1 MICIPLAAETNAELR
16 TLVTQAET
24 RPVDLLELRLDSLRE
39 PPDVEGLAAHARLP
53 LILTC
58 RSPRDG
64 GGFDGSDAERRAI
77 LLRAAESGCAYIDVE
92 TIDLP
97 FIAGKTPRSTLIVSM
112 HDFEGT
118 PDNLADRVREL
129 AALPADW
136 VKFAVTHRRPVD
148 SVRVLEA
155 IRQCPKPCIG
165 IAMGEGG
172 LMTRV
177 LGPAYGSRV
186 TFGSLDA
193 GRASAPGQP
202 TADELAEIYRVR
214 DITRETRVYGLLGN
228 PVAQSS
234 GYRLHN
240 RAFERLGFDGVYIP
254 FLAES
259 AEDFLD
265 AIPDAINLHGLSVT
279 IPHKPTA
286 LRWAARRS
294 ETSERI
300 EAANTLSRAESGWRA
315 DNTDMPGIF
324 ESVKSVADAA
334 GMNLTGSEAL
344 ILGAGGTTRAAGMA
358 LSLLG
363 CRITL
368 SSRNPEKA
376 WHIASRMGWEVEG
389 MSAAVR
395 GAGWRVVANTTP
407 VGMYPNAGESLFPAD
422 NWRPD
427 MLAFDAVHNP
437 RQTRFLMDAALAG
450 AATVDGVE
458 LFMRQA
464 AEQFRLWTGRA
475 MPRISSLTWGAR

>member
-1 MICIPLAAETNAELR
+1 
-16 TLVTQAET
+16 
-24 RPVDLLELRLDSLRE
+24 
-39 PPDVEGLAAHARLP
+39 
-53 LILTC
+53 
-58 RSPRDG
+58 
-64 GGFDGSDAERRAI
+64 DADRRAI
-77 LLRAAESGCAYIDVE
+77 LLRAADSGCAYIDVE
-92 TIDLP
+92 TADIP

-112 HDFEGT
+112 HDFAGT
-118 PDNLADRVREL
+118 PENLIERVREL

-136 VKFAVTHRRPVD
+136 VKFAVTHRHPAD
-148 SVRVLEA
+148 SVRVLDA
-155 IRQCPKPCIG
+155 IQKCPKPCIG

-193 GRASAPGQP
+193 GSASAPGQP
-202 TADELAEIYRVR
+202 TAMDLATIYRVR

-228 PVAQSS
+228 PVAQSG

-259 AEDFLD
+259 AEEFLD
-265 AIPDAINLHGLSVT
+265 AIPGAINLHGLSVT
-279 IPHKPTA
+279 IPHKPAA
-286 LRWAARRS
+286 LRWATRRS
-294 ETSERI
+294 ETAERI
-300 EAANTLSRAESGWRA
+300 EAANTLSRTSAGWRA

-324 ESVKSVADAA
+324 ESVKSAADGM
-334 GMNLTGSEAL
+334 GMNLTGTDAL

-368 SSRNPEKA
+368 SARNPEKA
-376 WHIASRMGWEVEG
+376 WQIASRMGWEVEG
-389 MSAAVR
+389 LSAAVR
-395 GAGWRVVANTTP
+395 ATSWTAVANTTP
-407 VGMYPNAGESLFPAD
+407 VGMYPNAGESLFPAE

-464 AEQFRLWTGRA
+464 AEQFRLWTGRT
-475 MPRISSLTWGAR
+475 MPRISSLTWGGRQV